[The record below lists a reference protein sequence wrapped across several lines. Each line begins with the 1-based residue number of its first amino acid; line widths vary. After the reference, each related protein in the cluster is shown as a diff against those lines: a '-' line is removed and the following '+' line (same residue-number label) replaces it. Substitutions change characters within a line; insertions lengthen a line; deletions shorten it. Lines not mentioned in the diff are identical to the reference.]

1 MAFAKTIDPLDAL
14 GPDYQGTRRVER
26 WTATAAASDI
36 GPQTITPR
44 FLQRIVDF
52 QIDSYGGSPPASAA
66 VIGNNLILYL
76 PGTTSATSYRVKLYS
91 RY

>member
-1 MAFAKTIDPLDAL
+1 MAFVPTIDPLDAL

-26 WTATAAASDI
+26 WTATALASDS
-36 GPQTITPR
+36 GPQTIVPR
-44 FLQRIVDF
+44 FLQRIDEF
-52 QIDSYGGSPPASAA
+52 NIEAFGGTVPSSCA

-76 PGTTSATSYRVKLYS
+76 PGSTSATTYRVKLYS